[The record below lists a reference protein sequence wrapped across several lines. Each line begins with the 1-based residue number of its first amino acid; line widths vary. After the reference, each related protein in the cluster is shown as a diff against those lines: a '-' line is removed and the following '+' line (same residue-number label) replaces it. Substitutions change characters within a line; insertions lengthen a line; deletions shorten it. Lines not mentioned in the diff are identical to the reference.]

1 MNNYLYMQLPIPY
14 WKEDIPDKTEEKQEE
29 RVIVIDLYAEEAT
42 DRDREV

>member
-14 WKEDIPDKTEEKQEE
+14 WREDIPDKSEEKQEE
-29 RVIVIDLYAEEAT
+29 RIIVIDLYEQETT